1 MKNYLIIII
10 SSAICLFLINNFA
23 LEKLNLP
30 SLSNNVIQDSS
41 LPVQMESKYVT
52 DKTLWGQLKLNK
64 NNISS
69 SYQVNDDQNKI
80 INLIESYHRNWL
92 DGNTEKISK
101 IIDDEIIRFRNE
113 SVTYGIES
121 TINRINNES

>member
-52 DKTLWGQLKLNK
+52 DRT
-64 NNISS
+64 
-69 SYQVNDDQNKI
+69 
-80 INLIESYHRNWL
+80 
-92 DGNTEKISK
+92 
-101 IIDDEIIRFRNE
+101 
-113 SVTYGIES
+113 
-121 TINRINNES
+121 